1 MLGGHARPELG
12 GRPRYLDIIGINYYW
27 GNQWEFGTQ
36 RPLSWQLD
44 DPRRA
49 PLSQL
54 LDTVR
59 RRYQRPLVIAE
70 TGHSGV
76 RRANWMREVAGE
88 VALLRKEGAA
98 IEGICL
104 YPILD
109 RPDWNNTS
117 HWHDCGMWHLEHC
130 ADGILRRR
138 LNEQYAAALRKLQHD
153 TRRVMFNPAPCS
165 LLAARAL
172 ARHPQRPSF

>member
-1 MLGGHARPELG
+1 M
-12 GRPRYLDIIGINYYW
+12 
-27 GNQWEFGTQ
+27 
-36 RPLSWQLD
+36 
-44 DPRRA
+44 
-49 PLSQL
+49 
-54 LDTVR
+54 R
-59 RRYQRPLVIAE
+59 RRYKRPLVIAE

-117 HWHDCGMWHLEHC
+117 HWHDCGLWHLEHC

-138 LNEQYAAALRKLQHD
+138 LNEQYAAALRKVQHD
-153 TRRVMFNPAPCS
+153 TRVMFNPAPCS
-165 LLAARAL
+165 LLAARASV
-172 ARHPQRPSF
+172 RYPVRPSF